1 MNDIEHVL
9 AALYSLLEDSE
20 RLGLSRTARLR
31 IVAII
36 GELEEAIAKRA
47 AAGERPPEGPPR

>member
-1 MNDIEHVL
+1 VNDIEHVL